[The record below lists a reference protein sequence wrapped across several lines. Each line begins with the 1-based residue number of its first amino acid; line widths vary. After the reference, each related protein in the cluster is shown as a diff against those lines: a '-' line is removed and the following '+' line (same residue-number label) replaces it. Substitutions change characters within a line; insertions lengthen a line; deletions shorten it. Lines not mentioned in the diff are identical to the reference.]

1 MSLRARLTLAVVGLL
16 ALTIAGVGLVAV
28 VGTRQV
34 LTDQVDEL
42 LRATELRQG
51 LPLAGDPGRRVP
63 PAALVDGPPAST
75 GERYQPVARLLVAP
89 DGAVVRSE
97 PAGFADEPLPVPDAL
112 DVRALDGGIATLD
125 VDGVAY
131 RATAQ
136 PLADRDGAGGPDQ
149 WLVLLAPLTEV
160 EDTVGGLLWVVVLAG
175 AGALVVAGGLSWWAI
190 GRGLA
195 PVDRMI
201 DTASAIAGGDLSQ
214 RVEHADDGTELG
226 RLAVALDDMLAQ
238 LESAFAEREA
248 SEQRLRRFVADASHE
263 LRTPLAAVGGYA
275 ELYRAGGLPDEEAL
289 ARAMGRIEGETARM
303 AALVE
308 DLLTLARLD
317 QSQPLVRERVELS
330 ALVADVV
337 ADARVVDPDHPV
349 ALDADEGVAV
359 VGDEARLRQV
369 VANLCANARVH
380 TPAGTAIEVSVAE
393 AGGEALVVVAD
404 EGPGMPPEVRDRV
417 FERFFRGDVS
427 RSRATGGT
435 GLGLAI
441 VQSVVAAHGGGV
453 DLVSEPGQGTTVTV
467 RLPLAASPG

>member
-16 ALTIAGVGLVAV
+16 ALTVAGVGLVAV

-42 LRATELRQG
+42 LRATEVRQG
-51 LPLAGDPGRRVP
+51 LPLAGDPGRRLP
-63 PAALVDGPPAST
+63 PAALLDDPPAT
-75 GERYQPVARLLVAP
+75 ADERYRPVGRLLVAP
-89 DGAVVRSE
+89 DGTVVRSE
-97 PAGFADEPLPVPDAL
+97 PAGFADDPLPVPGEV
-112 DVRALDGGIATLD
+112 DVVGLGGGIATVD

-136 PLADRDGAGGPDQ
+136 PLADRDGVAGPDQ

-160 EDTVGGLLWVVVLAG
+160 DDTVGGLVWVVVLAG
-175 AGALVVAGGLSWWAI
+175 AGALLVAGGLSWWAI

-201 DTASAIAGGDLSQ
+201 DTASAIAGGDLTQ

-317 QSQPLVRERVELS
+317 QSQPLARERVELS
-330 ALVADVV
+330 SLVADVV

-349 ALDADEGVAV
+349 ALDAAPGVAV

-380 TPAGTAIEVSVAE
+380 TPPGTAIEVSVAR
-393 AGGEALVVVAD
+393 AGDEALVVVAD
-404 EGPGMPPEVRDRV
+404 DGPGMPPEVRDRV

-441 VQSVVAAHGGGV
+441 VASVVAAHGGRV
-453 DLVSEPGQGTTVTV
+453 EVASEPGRGTTVTV
-467 RLPLAASPG
+467 HLPLANGPV